1 VHKGDLLTVIDPTD
15 YKIGVSLAE
24 AAVEQAKATAENA
37 AAESR
42 RRQALT
48 DLAAT
53 SEEKQAY
60 AANALAGRAAYPHA
74 SASLDQAN
82 VNLKRTA
89 AGQRLC
95 NQPAGTVRR
104 LCERRTKDNAESF

>member
-1 VHKGDLLTVIDPTD
+1 MVVDPTG
-15 YKIGVSLAE
+15 YKISVSLAE
-24 AAVEQAKATAENA
+24 AAVEQAQATAQNA
-37 AAESR
+37 ETESR
-42 RRQALT
+42 RRQTLN

-53 SEEKQAY
+53 TEEKQAY

>member
-1 VHKGDLLTVIDPTD
+1 MHKGDLLTVIDPTD
-15 YKIGVSLAE
+15 YKIGVSFAE

-60 AANALAGRAAYPHA
+60 AANALAAQPPIGTSRV
-74 SASLDQAN
+74 SLFEYISMMCRRMCA
-82 VNLKRTA
+82 RTLA
-89 AGQRLC
+89 RQSSG
-95 NQPAGTVRR
+95 
-104 LCERRTKDNAESF
+104 S